1 MDLKKIIAGAV
12 SGFVAAFLV
21 DLNSWSKST
30 PDGKPNAPFD
40 FVLAFKRWLSGAASG
55 AAAAWGIQ
63 GL

>member
-1 MDLKKIIAGAV
+1 MAAAV

-21 DLNSWSKST
+21 ALNSWSKSP

-40 FVLAFKRWLSGAASG
+40 FGLAFKRWIGGAVSGAT
-55 AAAAWGIQ
+55 AAWGIQ